1 MVARVGLSRRAGRGA
16 AANRAAPT
24 GGGETPL
31 DGHARLGIPSIAC
44 LVVLGT
50 LGLVAHPGAAVAQI
64 AASIQIAAVVMELP
78 AAGALPAY
86 LEREV
91 RRAGQQPLDSG
102 SGVRARREELGGGL
116 AAVMTEGAGRQFRVR
131 LEYIGN

>member
-1 MVARVGLSRRAGRGA
+1 MVANVGLSRRAGRGW
-16 AANRAAPT
+16 AANRAALS
-24 GGGETPL
+24 GRGETPF
-31 DGHARLGIPSIAC
+31 DGHARLGVPSVAC

-50 LGLVAHPGAAVAQI
+50 LGLVAHPRAAVAQN

-78 AAGALPAY
+78 AARALPAY

-91 RRAGQQPLDSG
+91 RRAGQQTLDSG
-102 SGVRARREELGGGL
+102 SAFRARRDELGEGL
-116 AAVMTEGAGRQFRVR
+116 AAVITEVGRRLRVR